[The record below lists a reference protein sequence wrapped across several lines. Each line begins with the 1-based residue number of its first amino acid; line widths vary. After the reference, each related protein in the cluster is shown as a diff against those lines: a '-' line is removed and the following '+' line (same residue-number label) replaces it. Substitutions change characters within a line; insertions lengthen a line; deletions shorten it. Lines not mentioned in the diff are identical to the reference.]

1 MVKYGKL
8 SKEDVEEKFHRVCTL
23 FFFELWICQGTN
35 EAISVIIDTM
45 NDVYT
50 WGIDILKITMSK
62 DSVTWYH
69 FKSIE

>member
-45 NDVYT
+45 NDV
-50 WGIDILKITMSK
+50 
-62 DSVTWYH
+62 
-69 FKSIE
+69 